1 MSKFEQH
8 LKNILSSNTRVTG
21 NNSQKSTVKQASAD
35 VSKDITVES
44 IRKIATI
51 LRNINAE
58 PNYEDLANFV
68 DRIV

>member
-8 LKNILSSNTRVTG
+8 LKNILSNNNHITG
-21 NNSQKSTVKQASAD
+21 NNSQKSTVKTASTE

-51 LRNINAE
+51 LRNTNAE
-58 PNYEDLANFV
+58 PSYEDLAKFV

>member
-8 LKNILSSNTRVTG
+8 LKNILSNNQRVTG
-21 NNSQKSTVKQASAD
+21 NNPQKSGIKMASAE

-51 LRNINAE
+51 LRNTKAE
-58 PNYEDLANFV
+58 PSYEDLAKFV

>member
-8 LKNILSSNTRVTG
+8 LKNILSNNVHVTG
-21 NNSQKSTVKQASAD
+21 NSSQKSTVKQASAE

-44 IRKIATI
+44 LRKIATI
-51 LRNINAE
+51 LRNTKAE
-58 PNYEDLANFV
+58 PSYEDLAKFV